1 MEQPYTH
8 SSMAGARDSCANG
21 TGRFFFEDSRE
32 IQTQLAKAMAT
43 FFLADQSKLY
53 LTEHPSDL
61 YAFVEDLDIEG
72 TRTSGQPALMR
83 PKDGD
88 LELLKWRATAL
99 RRLFP
104 TADLRCALYEASG
117 WYSGS
122 ELYKESYHLIWHN
135 LILCK
140 EKAVL
145 ARQATIE
152 FFEQESQ
159 KPNHPLKFILE
170 QARRYNPY
178 NTWDT
183 IFDATTTRPKVGL
196 RLPYSDK
203 RSRMADGRFV
213 DEHRPVLPVAELLFE
228 FARSDLDPSFE
239 ICTRV
244 TQVERVE
251 RKATWEWALLG
262 MCRRAGDV
270 CSPTYFRPPQLQ
282 RPPVARRAGRS
293 GGPGSGSSRKL
304 PLQHSGP
311 RGAAPSWRGRAAAPG
326 PSSRGHHQQQHQH
339 QQQPL
344 QGRSSGVGSWKAA
357 AQVSAQR
364 APETSRP
371 SEAADVAPDPGEGL
385 QAAAGVASSE
395 RVQHGSASSASL
407 GDYSSSASSSAS
419 IAPVRLF
426 PNGTRASFADA
437 VRTTWQQLCRAA
449 SPVETQEINGGL
461 MVKIP
466 GVGNLNYFDKSNKVV
481 LQGKDI
487 RKLRE
492 LVATWTD
499 PV

>member
-1 MEQPYTH
+1 M
-8 SSMAGARDSCANG
+8 M
-21 TGRFFFEDSRE
+21 
-32 IQTQLAKAMAT
+32 
-43 FFLADQSKLY
+43 
-53 LTEHPSDL
+53 
-61 YAFVEDLDIEG
+61 
-72 TRTSGQPALMR
+72 
-83 PKDGD
+83 
-88 LELLKWRATAL
+88 
-99 RRLFP
+99 
-104 TADLRCALYEASG
+104 
-117 WYSGS
+117 YSGS

-135 LILCK
+135 LVLCK